1 MLVGRIATHLHKPA
15 FEVKGYPEDELSF
28 WAAFFSIQQ
37 NGDKPPRVIP
47 KVTVEQSIAAMKGV
61 LS

>member
-1 MLVGRIATHLHKPA
+1 MLVGRIATHLQKPV
-15 FEVKGYPEDELSF
+15 FEVKGYPESELSF
-28 WAAFFSIQQ
+28 WAAFFSIRD
-37 NGDKPPRVIP
+37 NGDKPRRVIP